1 MSSPGDSEVVVT
13 DSISLSCSATGVPP
27 PTFTWYGPPE
37 GLELTNST
45 SHIITGSTG
54 GGEFVSTL
62 TITAAARGDDG
73 VFNCTAVNSIGSD
86 SATFNVQLLGM
97 LPLSI
102 AVLTSLKLS
111 VCLDDTEPPE
121 VRELVF
127 TAGPE
132 VVVGE
137 TAEFQC
143 TAFGVPAP
151 SLWWEVT
158 GPATFTVTNSSSG
171 NSSSSVLEISP
182 VILSHHGPVS
192 CTASNGVGSPASAT
206 LNLTVLCR
214 LLPL

>member
-1 MSSPGDSEVVVT
+1 MAPTSQEVVVGESVT
-13 DSISLSCSATGVPP
+13 LNCSA
-27 PTFTWYGPPE
+27 E
-37 GLELTNST
+37 GRHLPLVSWTTPAPVSGGHINISSSPVDET
-45 SHIITGSTG
+45 SVIS
-54 GGEFVSTL
+54 SL
-62 TITAAARGDDG
+62 TISTTLPTDTGTY
-73 VFNCTAVNSIGSD
+73 NCTAGNTVANVSRSI
-86 SATFNVQLLGM
+86 FLQILGT
-97 LPLSI
+97 LSSFRK
-102 AVLTSLKLS
+102 AFKS

-137 TAEFQC
+137 TAELQC

-182 VILSHHGPVS
+182 VTLSHHGPVS

-206 LNLTVLCR
+206 LNLTVLCK